1 MEPYTVSKTTEGKT
15 LTQSLI
21 LLSIWLREK
30 ECLQQKLKGY
40 DCAGWDDCPYYV
52 PEGKIDVQGY
62 DYRIKPSDD
71 ERLKELV
78 IQTIREVFDKFS

>member
-1 MEPYTVSKTTEGKT
+1 MHPLYSTKTTEGKT
-15 LTQSLI
+15 ISESLM
-21 LLSIWLREK
+21 LLSIWIKHK

-40 DCAGWDDCPYYV
+40 DYAAWGNCPYSV
-52 PEGKIDVQGY
+52 TEGKVDVQGY